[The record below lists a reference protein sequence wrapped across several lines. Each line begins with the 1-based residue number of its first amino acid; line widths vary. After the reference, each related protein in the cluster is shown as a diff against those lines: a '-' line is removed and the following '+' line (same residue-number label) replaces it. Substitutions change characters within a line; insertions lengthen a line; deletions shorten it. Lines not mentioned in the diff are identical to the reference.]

1 MISYIFSKKM
11 ETFSLALLSLW
22 ALTRI
27 SLPVEI
33 PPCTS
38 QLLQSPYLTHF
49 QSHFHRV
56 SFLLQQHHLLPSA
69 PPHPPGKVPLT
80 RWGFHTSLC
89 SSFHSPQMK
98 RLLIYHRKSHSQEI
112 ALVLLLSNLKYDF
125 AFILILLGWIFA
137 HVGLIVPPTHSPP
150 FSPLLI
156 NSSSL
161 FLGPFSCLPVKYL
174 YSSGVFSWILCLFT
188 LEISGSSFGGV
199 KKKKSKSYWVMSNSL

>member
-1 MISYIFSKKM
+1 MSLLASSAFHKTLDYEHNSAEFFSFYNIDCLFSNMLLISIWHLIRMAFDSLFLPTRSSWFSKKM
-11 ETFSLALLSLW
+11 ELFSLALLSLW

-38 QLLQSPYLTHF
+38 QLLQSPHLTHF

-89 SSFHSPQMK
+89 SSFSPQMK
-98 RLLIYHRKSHSQEI
+98 KLLIYHRKSHSQEI
-112 ALVLLLSNLKYDF
+112 ALVLLLSNLKYDST
-125 AFILILLGWIFA
+125 FILILLGWIFA
-137 HVGLIVPPTHSPP
+137 PVGLIVPPPL
-150 FSPLLI
+150 FSP
-156 NSSSL
+156 S
-161 FLGPFSCLPVKYL
+161 
-174 YSSGVFSWILCLFT
+174 
-188 LEISGSSFGGV
+188 
-199 KKKKSKSYWVMSNSL
+199 